1 MVEPVEG
8 GAPPTH
14 LVESKGTVE
23 RRRLTRASGV
33 LTWCKQVPNIVD
45 FDGDLSLLEGSVWKD
60 RLGLKKEHMSAIF
73 ETVLPP
79 ILNKVGVKLG
89 TPDLGKRLCPYN
101 RLWPLSDGC

>member
-1 MVEPVEG
+1 V
-8 GAPPTH
+8 
-14 LVESKGTVE
+14 
-23 RRRLTRASGV
+23 
-33 LTWCKQVPNIVD
+33 QVPNIVD

-89 TPDLGKRLCPYN
+89 TPDLGKGGFGLTTDFGRLFI
-101 RLWPLSDGC
+101 WPL